1 MDNVQVPT
9 HLVQARIGPQ
19 SGSIFFEITLA
30 AIRFFAKLS
39 LSFFQ
44 TNPSI
49 EDFSVHCLLR
59 FNKRQPKGCEPRPLR
74 RATGGRTVG
83 PRSPVGQNHRLGT
96 ENRFV
101 AVSGAETG
109 FRLVQGLPG
118 TGTDRS
124 IVGIVVTAVVVVGGG
139 LVQKFLAG

>member
-1 MDNVQVPT
+1 MLQ
-9 HLVQARIGPQ
+9 
-19 SGSIFFEITLA
+19 
-30 AIRFFAKLS
+30 K
-39 LSFFQ
+39 
-44 TNPSI
+44 
-49 EDFSVHCLLR
+49 
-59 FNKRQPKGCEPRPLR
+59 QPMGCEPRPLR
-74 RATGGRTVG
+74 RATSGRTVG
-83 PRSPVGQNHRLGT
+83 PRRPVGQDHRLGA

-124 IVGIVVTAVVVVGGG
+124 IVGIVVVTAVVVVGGG